1 MIFPLSWAETKI
13 SYAGA
18 SISVE
23 YFDSLWVHFLWKRAS
38 WPNAVEKSLK
48 LVVIL
53 LVFKNLWVHMLE
65 IQGTQPNRISPN
77 LK

>member
-48 LVVIL
+48 LIGNSAG
-53 LVFKNLWVHMLE
+53 FQKSMGAHA
-65 IQGTQPNRISPN
+65 
-77 LK
+77 

>member
-1 MIFPLSWAETKI
+1 MIFPLSWTETKI

-48 LVVIL
+48 MQEFISDSE
-53 LVFKNLWVHMLE
+53 KWMGAHRR
-65 IQGTQPNRISPN
+65 IIAAGAQPVESER
-77 LK
+77 